1 MKRVTSE
8 QPDGAATIRAI
19 SRERV
24 PDVRPGWQFN
34 WRIATG
40 GPQPKE
46 YITPVFI
53 GDDGEPNAV
62 LAERLLL
69 ASRDFAPET
78 ARMDAEAVADG
89 VDAAHSLS
97 QQLIAERRD
106 ALRRELSEEAEARYS
121 VERKRRER
129 LYDNKENA
137 ARDKIAASEQTLQ
150 RLEAS
155 DDENDR
161 SVIPLWRAN
170 VRRDQAELEHLRDD
184 RERALRELDETRRPA
199 VTSSLLAV
207 ARIEVA

>member
-1 MKRVTSE
+1 
-8 QPDGAATIRAI
+8 
-19 SRERV
+19 
-24 PDVRPGWQFN
+24 
-34 WRIATG
+34 
-40 GPQPKE
+40 
-46 YITPVFI
+46 
-53 GDDGEPNAV
+53 
-62 LAERLLL
+62 
-69 ASRDFAPET
+69 
-78 ARMDAEAVADG
+78 MDAEAVADG